1 MSMIRNCGII
11 VLVIAGFFGLVVLIS
26 DMSPTTKNSGVAV
39 STEDWERTK
48 QENQEKQAKKE
59 KERQE
64 KIDFLYNFIE
74 SANKKYDQAEQVTWV
89 DSVGTTPLGHK
100 GIYTYMG
107 IKGKPESGGRKW
119 LRAIIHYS
127 AGDWVFFNRVTFSN
141 TEESWTYHL
150 SSSDLYQ
157 NKKET
162 VVMGGIHEILDLP
175 FDKIERGL
183 RILASGENPRIDFL
197 GEYRATKQVT
207 AAEIENIKTYIKLQE
222 AINELGGS
230 KSY

>member
-1 MSMIRNCGII
+1 MSMIRNCGVI
-11 VLVIAGFFGLVVLIS
+11 VMVIAGFFWLMSVLI
-26 DMSPTTKNSGVAV
+26 DMSPTTKNTSVAV
-39 STEDWERTK
+39 STEDWERAK
-48 QENQEKQAKKE
+48 QENQEKKAKQE
-59 KERQE
+59 KARQE

-74 SANKKYDQAEQVTWV
+74 SANKNYDQAQQITWV
-89 DSVGTTPLGHK
+89 DSVGGQPFGHK

-107 IKGKPESGGRKW
+107 IKGRVESGGPKF

-127 AGDWVFFNRVTFSN
+127 DRNWVFFNRVTFSN

-162 VVMGGIHEILDLP
+162 VVMGGIHETLDLP
-175 FDKIERGL
+175 FNKIERGL
-183 RILASGENPRIDFL
+183 RILASGENPRIDFV
-197 GEYRATKQVT
+197 GEYRATKQLT

-222 AINELGGS
+222 AIDELGAS
-230 KSY
+230 RSY